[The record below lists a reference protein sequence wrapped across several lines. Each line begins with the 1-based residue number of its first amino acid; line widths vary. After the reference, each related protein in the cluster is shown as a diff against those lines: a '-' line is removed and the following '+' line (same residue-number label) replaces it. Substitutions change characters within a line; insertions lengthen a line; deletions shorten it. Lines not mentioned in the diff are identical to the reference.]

1 MEKSKFGNPLKMDT
15 EMKPNI
21 YPEIIGA
28 FFQISSSV
36 GSIHFRNNINME
48 TELLMQIPNLKNMDS

>member
-1 MEKSKFGNPLKMDT
+1 MDT

-48 TELLMQIPNLKNMDS
+48 RSNEARNKRMSRTENGF